1 MVVSWPITKQGIN
14 IAMDL
19 KLKLLF
25 GLNDK
30 YKTTR
35 LTET

>member
-1 MVVSWPITKQGIN
+1 
-14 IAMDL
+14 MDL

-30 YKTTR
+30 YKTTDKINR
-35 LTET
+35 NMKRIH

>member
-1 MVVSWPITKQGIN
+1 
-14 IAMDL
+14 MDL

-30 YKTTR
+30 YKTIDKINR
-35 LTET
+35 HMKRIH